1 MGERKFTHFFWK
13 KAPVWPLSEG
23 VSMNYMAFVLVVLG
37 FSVSQAQVLG
47 ELKGAGPMTASYERL
62 DGTYETMDLKC
73 TVALN
78 YHQSAEKVELD
89 FSFYDCNRLGGW
101 NDLPV
106 SLKVQGGS
114 LVDAQGQEKGRILAD
129 GTVEFTANTYSTVHY
144 QDTQYDF
151 DCRPYSTSRKTLR
164 LDTVTS
170 YSFAK
175 SAEGYRFTRK
185 QSQDRVAY
193 KSKRDHSRCPAVVV
207 PFKLKSGS
215 SMTAAIR

>member
-1 MGERKFTHFFWK
+1 
-13 KAPVWPLSEG
+13 
-23 VSMNYMAFVLVVLG
+23 MNYMAFVLVVLG

-129 GTVEFTANTYSTVHY
+129 GTVDFTANTYSTVHY

>member
-1 MGERKFTHFFWK
+1 MKYIG
-13 KAPVWPLSEG
+13 
-23 VSMNYMAFVLVVLG
+23 FVLLVLG
-37 FSVSQAQVLG
+37 FSVSHAQVLG

-62 DGTYETMDLKC
+62 DGSYENMDLKC

-78 YHQSAEKVELD
+78 YHQSAEKVDLD

-114 LVDAQGQEKGRILAD
+114 LVDVQGQEKGRILAD
-129 GTVEFTANTYSTVHY
+129 GTVEFTAHTYSTVEY
-144 QDTQYDF
+144 QDTKYDF
-151 DCRPYSTSRKTLR
+151 DCRPYSTNRKTLR

-175 SAEGYRFTRK
+175 SAEGYHFIRK

-193 KSKRDHSRCPAVVV
+193 KSKKDFARCPAVIV
-207 PFKLKSGS
+207 PTKMKSS
-215 SMTAAIR
+215 SSLTATIR

>member
-1 MGERKFTHFFWK
+1 MKHI
-13 KAPVWPLSEG
+13 
-23 VSMNYMAFVLVVLG
+23 AFVLVVLG
-37 FSVSQAQVLG
+37 FSASHAQVLG
-47 ELKGAGPMTASYERL
+47 ELKGSGSMTASYERL
-62 DGTYETMDLKC
+62 DGSYENMDLKC

-114 LVDAQGQEKGRILAD
+114 LVDAQGKEKGRVLAD
-129 GTVEFTANTYSTVHY
+129 GTVEFTAHTDSTVQY

-164 LDTVTS
+164 LDTVTT

-175 SAEGYRFTRK
+175 SADGYRFTRK

-193 KSKRDHSRCPAVVV
+193 KSKKDYARCPAVLI
-207 PFKLKSGS
+207 PTKMKSS
-215 SMTAAIR
+215 SSFVATIQ

>member
-1 MGERKFTHFFWK
+1 MK
-13 KAPVWPLSEG
+13 
-23 VSMNYMAFVLVVLG
+23 YMASILVVLG
-37 FSVSQAQVLG
+37 FSASQAQVLG
-47 ELKGAGPMTASYERL
+47 ELKGSGSMTASYERL
-62 DGTYETMDLKC
+62 DGSYENMDLKC

-78 YHQSAEKVELD
+78 YHQSTEKVELD

-114 LVDAQGQEKGRILAD
+114 LVDAQGKEKGRVLAD
-129 GTVEFTANTYSTVHY
+129 GAVEFTAHTDSTVQY

-164 LDTVTS
+164 LDTVTT

-175 SAEGYRFTRK
+175 SADGYRFTRK

-193 KSKRDHSRCPAVVV
+193 KSKKDYARCPAVII
-207 PFKLKSGS
+207 PTKMKSS
-215 SMTAAIR
+215 SSFVATIQ

>member
-1 MGERKFTHFFWK
+1 MK
-13 KAPVWPLSEG
+13 
-23 VSMNYMAFVLVVLG
+23 YMASILVVLG
-37 FSVSQAQVLG
+37 FSASQAQVLG
-47 ELKGAGPMTASYERL
+47 ELKGSGSMTASYERL
-62 DGTYETMDLKC
+62 DGSYENMDLKC

-114 LVDAQGQEKGRILAD
+114 LVDAQGKEKGRILAD
-129 GTVEFTANTYSTVHY
+129 GTVEFTAHTDSTVQY

-164 LDTVTS
+164 LDTVTT

-175 SAEGYRFTRK
+175 SADGYRFTRK

-193 KSKRDHSRCPAVVV
+193 KSKKDYARCPAVII
-207 PFKLKSGS
+207 PTKMKSS
-215 SMTAAIR
+215 SSFVATIQ